1 MLVIKPLFGVGIILH
16 NNQIKNIKRFSMSKE
31 QTPIEWLVEQICTD
45 VEIYD
50 EHGEVERV
58 EYWNA
63 FRSCT
68 DLSEYIKEAKQ
79 KERQFAQAKVL
90 EALER
95 EVIKA
100 RVSKD
105 IAIKE
110 KVLKHIVSEEVL
122 DKYISDAQKYYETE
136 VKPKYE

>member
-1 MLVIKPLFGVGIILH
+1 
-16 NNQIKNIKRFSMSKE
+16 MSKE
-31 QTPIEWLVEQICTD
+31 QTPIEELELRLNVMSSQEFIDWIRIE
-45 VEIYD
+45 
-50 EHGEVERV
+50 G
-58 EYWNA
+58 
-63 FRSCT
+63 
-68 DLSEYIKEAKQ
+68 LSKLKSSQ
-79 KERQFAQAKVL
+79 DTKVL

>member
-1 MLVIKPLFGVGIILH
+1 
-16 NNQIKNIKRFSMSKE
+16 MSKE
-31 QTPIEWLVEQICTD
+31 QTPIEELVIKLAD
-45 VEIYD
+45 LY
-50 EHGEVERV
+50 
-58 EYWNA
+58 
-63 FRSCT
+63 T
-68 DLSEYIKEAKQ
+68 DLGNSKRPDQGMKLVSTITKEI
-79 KERQFAQAKVL
+79 EQFTQAKVL

-122 DKYISDAQKYYETE
+122 DKYISDAQKYYETK
-136 VKPKYE
+136 VKPKYEK

>member
-1 MLVIKPLFGVGIILH
+1 
-16 NNQIKNIKRFSMSKE
+16 MSKE
-31 QTPIEWLVEQICTD
+31 ETPIEWLVEQICTD

-79 KERQFAQAKVL
+79 KERQFAQAK
-90 EALER
+90 
-95 EVIKA
+95 I
-100 RVSKD
+100 
-105 IAIKE
+105 
-110 KVLKHIVSEEVL
+110 EEYKRINML
-122 DKYISDAQKYYETE
+122 
-136 VKPKYE
+136 